1 MKNNVQ
7 LTILILV
14 SSLLLGCDTYNKEE
28 LKQLIQNGYDKARAN
43 TKVKGDFCY
52 YLGSVKFPY
61 TDIPPSKEDT
71 KWMGWNK
78 EDLANTLPLFAEIGL
93 LTRQP
98 VESEERLYH
107 YDLTE
112 LGQEYLYSFF
122 NKTPSGYTI
131 YNNAFCYGPIKVIK
145 VTDVSEKTYERGLSG
160 YNETQISVDIDYQVV
175 NTPEWVINNQDKLEA
190 LYGLYSVLLPDVTYP
205 ESLLYIK
212 GKDGQLYNKSSPYLL
227 MKPSGKLLT
236 DKE

>member
-98 VESEERLYH
+98 VEDKEGLYH

-112 LGQEYLYSFF
+112 LGQEYLHSFF
-122 NKTPSGYTI
+122 KKSTSGRTI

-145 VTDVSEKTYERGLSG
+145 VTDVNEKTYEHGLHG
-160 YNETQISVDIDYQVV
+160 YNEIQVSVDIDYEVV
-175 NTPEWVINNQDKLEA
+175 DVPEWAIKNQKKLDA
-190 LYGLYSVLLPDVTYP
+190 LYPQINLRLPEKVYP
-205 ESLLYIK
+205 HSIIFIK
-212 GKDGQLYNKSSPYLL
+212 GKDGHLYQDSLSYELIP
-227 MKPSGKLLT
+227 PSGKLLT

>member
-1 MKNNVQ
+1 MKKIIQ

-28 LKQLIQNGYDKARAN
+28 FKKSAQNMYDRVQTNLKI
-43 TKVKGDFCY
+43 KGNFCY

-61 TDIPPSKEDT
+61 TDEPVLADDIQ
-71 KWMGWNK
+71 WAIWNK
-78 EDLANTLPLFAEIGL
+78 GKLSRSLPLFAEIGL

-98 VESEERLYH
+98 VDGKEGLYH

-112 LGQEYLYSFF
+112 LGQKYLYSSY
-122 NKTPSGYTI
+122 KKSTSGRTY
-131 YNNAFCYGPIKVIK
+131 YDNSFCYGPIKVIK

-175 NTPEWVINNQDKLEA
+175 NTPEWVINNQDKLKA

>member
-1 MKNNVQ
+1 MKKIIQ

-28 LKQLIQNGYDKARAN
+28 FKKSAQNMYDRVQTNLKI
-43 TKVKGDFCY
+43 KGNFCY

-61 TDIPPSKEDT
+61 TDIPPSNEDSQ
-71 KWMGWNK
+71 WEGWNK
-78 EDLANTLPLFAEIGL
+78 EDLAKTLPLFAEIGL

-98 VESEERLYH
+98 VDGKEGLYH

-112 LGQEYLYSFF
+112 LGQKYLYSSY
-122 NKTPSGYTI
+122 KKSTSGRTY
-131 YNNAFCYGPIKVIK
+131 YDNSFCYGPIKVIK

-175 NTPEWVINNQDKLEA
+175 NTPEWVINNQDKLKA

-227 MKPSGKLLT
+227 MKPYGKLLT

>member
-1 MKNNVQ
+1 MKKIIQ

-14 SSLLLGCDTYNKEE
+14 SSLLLGCDTYNKDEFKKSAQNMYDGVQTN
-28 LKQLIQNGYDKARAN
+28 LKI
-43 TKVKGDFCY
+43 KGNFCF

-61 TDIPPSKEDT
+61 TDIPLSNEDSKWERS
-71 KWMGWNK
+71 NK
-78 EDLANTLPLFAEIGL
+78 EDLAKTLPLFAEIGL

-98 VESEERLYH
+98 VENEERLYH

-145 VTDVSEKTYERGLSG
+145 VTDVREKTYERGLSG

-227 MKPSGKLLT
+227 MNPSGKLLT

>member
-1 MKNNVQ
+1 MKKIIQ

-28 LKQLIQNGYDKARAN
+28 FKKSAQNMYDRVQTNLKI
-43 TKVKGDFCY
+43 KGNFCY

-61 TDIPPSKEDT
+61 TDIPPSNEDSQ
-71 KWMGWNK
+71 WEGWNK
-78 EDLANTLPLFAEIGL
+78 EDLAKTLPLFAEIGL

-98 VESEERLYH
+98 VDDKEGLYH

-112 LGQEYLYSFF
+112 LGQEYLYSSY
-122 NKTPSGYTI
+122 KKSGSGRTI
-131 YNNAFCYGPIKVIK
+131 YDNSFCYGPIKVIK

-160 YNETQISVDIDYQVV
+160 YNETQITVKINYQVV

-227 MKPSGKLLT
+227 MNPSGKLLT